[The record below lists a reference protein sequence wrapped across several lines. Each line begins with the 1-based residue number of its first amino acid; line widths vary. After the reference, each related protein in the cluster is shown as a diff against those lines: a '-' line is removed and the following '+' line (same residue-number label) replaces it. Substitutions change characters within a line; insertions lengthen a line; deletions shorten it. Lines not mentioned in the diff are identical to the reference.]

1 MRRTRLLLSVM
12 LAVILTVGL
21 CSCGSKDSDIKE
33 KTGAAA
39 DEKAAEEG
47 AEVKEEAPAEES
59 EQKAGTETGAAED
72 AAREGTAAAAEAA
85 KENKE
90 EASEKEPAPELPVEG
105 DYTLFAVQNEG
116 FVVDSNEAEVTSTM
130 TLSEGGTGS
139 MTLNGESIDI
149 SEWTISD
156 DGSSTVTI
164 TLTDGSSASGLFHNG
179 ILDMD
184 FQGTNEM
191 FFLYAQEAADL
202 SAYEILTRD
211 EMVARRNAA
220 ETAGGKIADTRL
232 GALVAGMD
240 TGKGI
245 HLHYEMKVESM
256 GAVQELDV
264 YAKGTKYYSL
274 RTTTVA
280 GTESKMV
287 VLYLDGK
294 AYNLYPDE
302 KTGSFVTKT
311 DPSLIGNNVLL
322 MDSLYSSMFNN
333 ATMTEF
339 TQEQREIDG
348 VSYSAD
354 IYAPTD
360 YYPEAVYC
368 FTEDG
373 QLARL
378 IQGAPVIESLAE
390 MGGTTYNIYAI
401 DDQVDESLFDLSG
414 YNIAE

>member
-1 MRRTRLLLSVM
+1 MRKTRLLLSIM
-12 LAVILTVGL
+12 LAIILAVGL
-21 CSCGSKDSDIKE
+21 CSCGSKDSDTKE
-33 KTGAAA
+33 KTEETT
-39 DEKAAEEG
+39 DEKADEEG

-59 EQKAGTETGAAED
+59 EQKTEAESGAAED
-72 AAREGTAAAAEAA
+72 AAQEDNAAAEAA
-85 KENKE
+85 KENME

-116 FVVDSNEAEVTSTM
+116 FVVDSNEAEVTSTL

-139 MTLNGESIDI
+139 MNLNGESIDI

-156 DGSSTVTI
+156 DGSNTVTI

-202 SAYEILTRD
+202 SVYEILTRD

-220 ETAGGKIADTRL
+220 ETAGDELADTRL

-240 TGKGI
+240 IEKGI

-280 GTESKMV
+280 GTESKMA

-302 KTGSFVTKT
+302 KTGTFVTET

-360 YYPEAVYC
+360 YYPEGVYC

-373 QLARL
+373 QLAHL

-390 MGGTTYNIYAI
+390 MGETTYKIYAI

>member
-1 MRRTRLLLSVM
+1 MRKTRLLLSIM
-12 LAVILTVGL
+12 LAIILAVGL
-21 CSCGSKDSDIKE
+21 CSCGSKDSDTKE
-33 KTGAAA
+33 KTEETT
-39 DEKAAEEG
+39 DEKADEEG

-59 EQKAGTETGAAED
+59 EQKTEAESGAAED
-72 AAREGTAAAAEAA
+72 AAQEDNAAAEAA

-116 FVVDSNEAEVTSTM
+116 FVVDSNEAEVTSTL

-139 MTLNGESIDI
+139 MNLNGESIDI

-156 DGSSTVTI
+156 DGSNTVTI

-202 SAYEILTRD
+202 SVYEILTRD

-220 ETAGGKIADTRL
+220 ETAGDELADTRL

-240 TGKGI
+240 IEKGI

-280 GTESKMV
+280 GTESKMA

-302 KTGSFVTKT
+302 RTGTFVTET

-360 YYPEAVYC
+360 YYPEGVYC

-373 QLARL
+373 QLAHL

-390 MGGTTYNIYAI
+390 MGETTYKIYAI

>member
-1 MRRTRLLLSVM
+1 MRKTRLLLSIM
-12 LAVILTVGL
+12 LAIILAVGL
-21 CSCGSKDSDIKE
+21 CSCGSKDSDTKE
-33 KTGAAA
+33 KTEETTDEEA
-39 DEKAAEEG
+39 DEEG

-59 EQKAGTETGAAED
+59 EQKTEAESGAAED
-72 AAREGTAAAAEAA
+72 EAQEDNAAAEAA

-116 FVVDSNEAEVTSTM
+116 FVVDSNEAEVTSTL

-156 DGSSTVTI
+156 DGSNTVTI

-202 SAYEILTRD
+202 SVYEILTRD

-220 ETAGGKIADTRL
+220 ETAGDELADTRL

-240 TGKGI
+240 IEKGI

-274 RTTTVA
+274 RTTTAA
-280 GTESKMV
+280 GTESKMA

-302 KTGSFVTKT
+302 KTGTFVTET

-360 YYPEAVYC
+360 YYPERVYC

-373 QLARL
+373 QLAHL

-390 MGGTTYNIYAI
+390 MGETTYKIYAI

>member
-1 MRRTRLLLSVM
+1 MRRTRLLLSIM
-12 LAVILTVGL
+12 LAIILAVGL
-21 CSCGSKDSDIKE
+21 CSCGSKDSDTKE
-33 KTGAAA
+33 KTEETTDEEA
-39 DEKAAEEG
+39 DEEG

-59 EQKAGTETGAAED
+59 EQKTEAESGAAED

-85 KENKE
+85 KETKE

-116 FVVDSNEAEVTSTM
+116 FVVDSNEAEVTSTL

-156 DGSSTVTI
+156 DGSNTVTI

-202 SAYEILTRD
+202 SVYEILTRD

-220 ETAGGKIADTRL
+220 ETAGDELADTRL

-240 TGKGI
+240 IEKGI

-274 RTTTVA
+274 RKTTVS

-302 KTGSFVTKT
+302 KTGSFVTET

>member
-1 MRRTRLLLSVM
+1 MRKTRLLLSIM
-12 LAVILTVGL
+12 LAIILAVGL
-21 CSCGSKDSDIKE
+21 CSCGSKDSDTKE
-33 KTGAAA
+33 KTEETT
-39 DEKAAEEG
+39 DEKADEEG

-59 EQKAGTETGAAED
+59 EQKTEAESGAAED
-72 AAREGTAAAAEAA
+72 AAQEDNAAAEAA
-85 KENKE
+85 KENME

-116 FVVDSNEAEVTSTM
+116 FVVDSNEAEVTSTL

-156 DGSSTVTI
+156 DGSNTVTI

-202 SAYEILTRD
+202 SVYEILTRD

-220 ETAGGKIADTRL
+220 ETAGDELADTRL

-240 TGKGI
+240 IEKGI

-280 GTESKMV
+280 GTESKMA

-302 KTGSFVTKT
+302 KTGTFVTET

-360 YYPEAVYC
+360 YYPEGVYC

-373 QLARL
+373 QLAHL

-390 MGGTTYNIYAI
+390 MGETTYKIYAI

>member
-1 MRRTRLLLSVM
+1 MRKTRLLLSIM
-12 LAVILTVGL
+12 LAIILAVGL
-21 CSCGSKDSDIKE
+21 CSCGSKDSDTKE
-33 KTGAAA
+33 KTEETT
-39 DEKAAEEG
+39 DEKADEEG

-59 EQKAGTETGAAED
+59 EQKTEAESGAAED
-72 AAREGTAAAAEAA
+72 AAQEDNAAAEAA

-116 FVVDSNEAEVTSTM
+116 FVVDSNEAEVTSTL

-156 DGSSTVTI
+156 DGSNTVTI

-202 SAYEILTRD
+202 SVYEILTRD

-220 ETAGGKIADTRL
+220 ETAGDELADTRL

-240 TGKGI
+240 IEKGI

-280 GTESKMV
+280 GTESKMA

-302 KTGSFVTKT
+302 KTGTFVTET

-360 YYPEAVYC
+360 YYPEGVYC

-373 QLARL
+373 QLAHL

-390 MGGTTYNIYAI
+390 MGETTYKIYAI